1 MDVTLI
7 RADVKLINLF
17 MYSSS
22 MCSGWEYYKKGSANE
37 MYFQRVEK
45 ETSFFLHSFFKNIF
59 KNL

>member
-37 MYFQRVEK
+37 MYFQRVSLK
-45 ETSFFLHSFFKNIF
+45 IFLKIYNFFFTKI
-59 KNL
+59 